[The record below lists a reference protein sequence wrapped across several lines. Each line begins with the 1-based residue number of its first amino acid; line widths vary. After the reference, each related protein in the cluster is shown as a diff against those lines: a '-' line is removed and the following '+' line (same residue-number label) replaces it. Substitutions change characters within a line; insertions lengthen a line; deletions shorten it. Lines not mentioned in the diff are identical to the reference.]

1 MTGNGGNSGVGSGLS
16 KNGKR
21 GGRRIW
27 LWLGGS
33 VAGLL
38 LVVFLLLLHFIGG
51 PKDIYG
57 FLRYALPEM
66 REGNLRVG
74 DRAPDARLYSLDGK
88 HTFHLHDVIG
98 KRPLVLIFGSY
109 T

>member
-1 MTGNGGNSGVGSGLS
+1 MTE
-16 KNGKR
+16 KPHR

-27 LWLGGS
+27 LWMAGS

-74 DRAPDARLYSLDGK
+74 DKAPDARLYSLDGQ
-88 HTFHLHDVIG
+88 HTFYLHDEIG
-98 KRPLVLIFGSY
+98 KRPVVLIFGSY